1 MWTPLEA
8 SLAPFKEL
16 ARLNRQ
22 MVTDA
27 AGQSA
32 QMVLKAD
39 KCRVEGETSGPS
51 AWVHLG
57 FAVGRDAFSVGL
69 LASDYRRDGA
79 WAFDRIRADISAGLK
94 SGTITPD
101 AACQLVPANAVGR
114 SGL

>member
-8 SLAPFKEL
+8 ALAPFKEL

-27 AGQSA
+27 AGDQA
-32 QMVLKAD
+32 QIVLKAD
-39 KCRVEGETSGPS
+39 RCRVEGQTSGAS

-69 LASDYRRDGA
+69 LASDSRRDGA
-79 WAFDRIRADISAGLK
+79 WAFDRIRADISTGLK
-94 SGTITPD
+94 SGTIRPD
-101 AACQLVPANAVGR
+101 AACQLVPTAA
-114 SGL
+114 L

>member
-1 MWTPLEA
+1 MSADQTMWTPLEA

-27 AGQSA
+27 AGEPA

-39 KCRVEGETSGPS
+39 RCRVEDGSGDS
-51 AWVHLG
+51 ARVHLG
-57 FAVGRDAFSVGL
+57 FAVGRDAFAVGL

-94 SGTITPD
+94 SGAIKPD
-101 AACQLVPANAVGR
+101 AACLLVPTAT
-114 SGL
+114 

>member
-8 SLAPFKEL
+8 ALAPFKEL

-27 AGQSA
+27 AGETV

-39 KCRVEGETSGPS
+39 RCRVEDAG
-51 AWVHLG
+51 AAARVHLG
-57 FAVGRDAFSVGL
+57 FVLGRDAFAVGL

-94 SGTITPD
+94 SGAITPD
-101 AACQLVPANAVGR
+101 AASQLVPSVT
-114 SGL
+114 